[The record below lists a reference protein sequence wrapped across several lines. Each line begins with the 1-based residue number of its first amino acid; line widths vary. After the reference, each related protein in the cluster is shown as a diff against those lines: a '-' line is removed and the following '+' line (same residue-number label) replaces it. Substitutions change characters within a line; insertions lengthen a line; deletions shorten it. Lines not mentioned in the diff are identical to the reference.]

1 MNSKNL
7 IRNLTS
13 VLIILQA
20 EFIFINLNPE
30 ISVELWKWPYTNN
43 KFSSLTYHNPERIEW
58 QTERDSPEKVES
70 FSFS

>member
-1 MNSKNL
+1 MNYKNL

-30 ISVELWKWPYTNN
+30 ISVEL
-43 KFSSLTYHNPERIEW
+43 
-58 QTERDSPEKVES
+58 
-70 FSFS
+70 